1 MPPCYA
7 ISSYFSIIFTNI
19 GKYLVL
25 IRDIYEAILL
35 FTFFYLMFAYL
46 AFDRQKNIILDKRVY
61 KILSE

>member
-7 ISSYFSIIFTNI
+7 ISSYFSILFASY

-35 FTFFYLMFAYL
+35 FSFFYLMFAYI
-46 AFDRQKNIILDKRVY
+46 AFDNSKKTITEKRVY
-61 KILSE
+61 QVLSE